1 MASITAANAIFIL
14 LIPGVFP
21 VPVQLQGF
29 SADDIFDFDVNITV
43 ETLMG
48 VDGKLS
54 GGFVNVA
61 KKQSITLQADSASNN
76 IFDLWQQAQYTAL
89 NTIIAQGTVWLTS
102 IGTKWAL
109 INGFLTDYPPV
120 PGAGKILKP
129 RKYGLTW
136 ESITPAPV

>member
-1 MASITAANAIFIL
+1 VASITAANALFVLI
-14 LIPGVFP
+14 IPGVFP

-29 SADDIFDFDVNITV
+29 SADDIFDFDPNPTV

-76 IFDLWQQAQYTAL
+76 VFDLWQQAQYTAL
-89 NTIIAQGTVWLTS
+89 NTIIAQGLVTLTS
-102 IGTKWAL
+102 IGTNYVL
-109 INGFLTDYPPV
+109 TNGFLTNYPPV

-129 RKYGLTW
+129 RKFEMTW
-136 ESITPAPV
+136 EKITPAPI